1 MRSRPRRTRRST
13 RAQSAAGLLGALVLL
28 APVLTPSATASSQ
41 APPLRTAVVDPE
53 LRTELADAAPGEEFD
68 YLLSLRAAPD
78 LAAIENDHDAVVAAL
93 KKTADESQAA
103 VVDEIEDHGG
113 EVLNTFWIAN
123 LVLVR
128 STADVLA
135 ALSNEP
141 AVARALA
148 VTEMTVPEPAP
159 DLVSADTE
167 DVTWGLE
174 RIGADRVWD
183 DLGVTGSGVR
193 VAVLDTGVN
202 ARHPDLSTRVA
213 TDVPGDPYFP
223 GGWMEWDANG
233 VPRHTLPADTNG
245 HGTHVSGTVLG
256 GDASGT
262 HIGVA
267 PGARLMSGRVLPSGS
282 GTTPQIIAGMQW
294 ALDPYDHAG
303 NPAGEPARVVNMS
316 FSPASGGVIDAMVQP
331 LRNMVAAG
339 VLPVAAAGN
348 CGEGCHGGPGDI
360 PEALTV
366 GATDVADDVAAFSS
380 GATVTT
386 AEFQQPPADWPHS
399 WVVPDVSAP
408 GVDIYSSSSNAFGGV
423 VYARNNGTSMAAPH
437 VAGVAALMLSADP
450 TLTVAQ
456 LTDALRATTSFD
468 DRYGLARPNTRY
480 GQGRVDARRAVAQVA
495 LHTGVAGTV
504 VDAAGLAP
512 VPDVVVSVP
521 GLGVSQRTTTDGRFD
536 LRLPPGTYSL
546 EAAWEGRLVA
556 TVDALTVTDT
566 IRATDI
572 AMSGV
577 AGRVTDGATGKPSSH
592 TAVTAH
598 DAGDAGA
605 PGVTTTTADDGSYR
619 LYLSPGT
626 YTLTA
631 SRFGYADLA
640 SAGASVTDGSVT
652 SRDLALSPL
661 PTGTITGVVSY
672 GASGTGVP
680 GVTVELADGPRSA
693 VTDSDGRYT
702 IKDVPRGTH
711 QVVAKPELFV
721 EPTPVDVTTTAGSAS
736 TVDFTLACGGECSG
750 LWVAREHGPVAAGQD
765 SATATVVSPD
775 GRRLYVAGTSS
786 GEGSQVDYLTVAYDT
801 ATGRPLWRARY
812 DGPARGQDGVN
823 DIALSPDGTR
833 VYVTGLSVG
842 QGAGPSGGDYA
853 TLAYDASTGD
863 ELWLARYDG
872 PGDNFDNAR
881 AVGVSPD
888 GGTVLVTGQVQLR
901 TGSTSH
907 TDYGTVAYDAVTG
920 HQRWVALYDG
930 PAVGFDSAND
940 LAVSPRG
947 DVVFVTGHSP
957 GASSGWDHAT
967 IAYAVPTGEQLWA
980 ARYDGPAGGS
990 DDAGALAVSPDGGR
1004 LFIIGTTAGD
1014 RGLPDY
1020 ATVAFDTGD
1029 GTRLWTA
1036 VYDGPGGSI
1045 DRATAVA
1052 VSPDGSGVYV
1062 TGQSSAGS
1070 TSATADYA
1078 TVRYAAATGAT
1089 SWVSTYSGPAG
1100 GVDAASAVA
1109 VSPDGSQVV
1118 VTGTSDGDGSGDDF
1132 ATVAY
1137 GPADGTQR
1145 WAARYDGPA
1154 GDDDDAA
1161 AVTVSPDGA
1170 RVFVTGGSDLGIGDD
1185 PLVAPSD
1192 FATLAYDAAGNARTP
1207 VFVGYDVRAVPPVV
1221 PVGDPLNAVAEVTN
1235 VGVGTGSYA
1244 ATLVLDGVAAVT
1256 TDVALGPG
1264 ESTTVEWDLPEIA
1277 AGTHELRL
1285 GAASSEL
1292 LAVACDRTLTGEHR
1306 GHLTVSSGTTCLT
1319 DGVRVTGGVT
1329 VEAGASLLATRA
1341 SVTGSVTAAGAA
1353 VLGLMDV
1360 SVSGPITAT
1369 GVTRALSIVSS
1380 RTGPLTVEDNAPD
1393 LPAAVSGNDVHGPL
1407 RCVGNAPAPTDLG
1420 HPNDAAGRGGSQ
1432 CSAR

>member
-1 MRSRPRRTRRST
+1 MRSRPRLTRRSA
-13 RAQSAAGLLGALVLL
+13 RAHAAAGALGVLVVL
-28 APVLTPSATASSQ
+28 APVVTSPATASSP
-41 APPLRTAVVDPE
+41 AAALRTAVVDPE
-53 LRTELADAAPGEEFD
+53 LRAEVAGTAPGEEID

-93 KKTADESQAA
+93 RKAAEESQPA
-103 VVDEIEDHGG
+103 VIDEIEDRGA
-113 EVLNTFWIAN
+113 EVLNTFWIGN

-128 STADVLA
+128 STAEVLA

-141 AVARALA
+141 AVSRALA
-148 VTEMTVPEPAP
+148 VQEMTIPEPAR
-159 DLVSADTE
+159 DLVPADAD
-167 DVTWGLE
+167 DVTWGLD
-174 RIGADRVWD
+174 RIGADDVWD
-183 DLGVTGSGVR
+183 EFGVTGSGVR

-202 ARHPDLSTRVA
+202 ARHPELSDRLA
-213 TDVPGDPYFP
+213 TDVPGDPYHP

-256 GDASGT
+256 GAAGGT

-267 PGARLMSGRVLPSGS
+267 PGAVLMSGRVLPSGS

-294 ALDPYDHAG
+294 AMDPYDQAG
-303 NPAGEPARVVNMS
+303 NPAGEPADVVNMS
-316 FSPASGGVIDAMVQP
+316 FSPATGGVIDAMVQP
-331 LRNMVAAG
+331 LRNMAAAG

-386 AEFQQPPADWPHS
+386 AEFQQPPADWPDS

-408 GVDIYSSSSNAFGGV
+408 GVDIHSSSSNGFGGI
-423 VYARNNGTSMAAPH
+423 VYGRSSGTSMAAPH

-456 LTDALRATTSFD
+456 IAETLRATSFFD

-480 GQGRVDARRAVAQVA
+480 GQGRVDARQAVAHVA
-495 LHTGVAGTV
+495 LHTGVTGTV
-504 VDAAGLAP
+504 VDAATRAP
-512 VPDVVVSVP
+512 VSGVVVSVT
-521 GLGVSQRTTTDGRFD
+521 GLGISQRTSADGRFD
-536 LRLPPGTYSL
+536 IRLPSGTYSL

-556 TVDALTVTDT
+556 TVRALTVTDAV
-566 IRATDI
+566 RSADI
-572 AMSGV
+572 ALSGV
-577 AGRVTDGATGKPSSH
+577 AGQVTDAVNGRPASN
-592 TAVTAH
+592 TAVTATG
-598 DAGDAGA
+598 AGDAGA

-631 SRFGYADLA
+631 SRFGFSDL
-640 SAGASVTDGSVT
+640 SSPGTVVTGDEVT
-652 SRDLALSPL
+652 RRDLALSPL
-661 PTGTITGVVSY
+661 PTDTITGVVSY
-672 GASGTGVP
+672 AASGTGVP

-693 VTDSDGRYT
+693 VTDSAGRYT
-702 IKDVPRGTH
+702 IGDVPRGTH
-711 QVVAKPELFV
+711 RVVARPDLFA
-721 EPTPVDVTTTAGSAS
+721 EPAPVTVTTTAGSAN
-736 TVDFTLACGGECSG
+736 TVDFALTCGGECSG
-750 LWVAREHGPVAAGQD
+750 LWVVREHGPVAAGQD
-765 SATATVVSPD
+765 FAGAAVVSAD

-801 ATGRPLWRARY
+801 ATGRTLWRARY
-812 DGPARGQDGVN
+812 DGPAHGQDGAN

-842 QGAGPSGGDYA
+842 RGVGASGGDYA

-863 ELWLARYDG
+863 ELWLARYNG
-872 PGDNFDNAR
+872 PGDDFDNAR

-901 TGSTSH
+901 TGATSH
-907 TDYGTVAYDAVTG
+907 TDYGTVAYDAATG
-920 HQRWVALYDG
+920 LQRWVALYDG
-930 PAVGFDSAND
+930 PATGFDSAND

-957 GASSGWDHAT
+957 GATSGWDHAT
-967 IAYAVPTGEQLWA
+967 VAYSVPTGEQVWA

-990 DDAGALAVSPDGGR
+990 DDAVALAVSPDGDR
-1004 LFIIGTTAGD
+1004 LFVTGTTRGD

-1020 ATVAFDTGD
+1020 ATAAYGTDD
-1029 GTRLWTA
+1029 GTRVWTA
-1036 VYDGPGGSI
+1036 TFDGPGGSV
-1045 DRATAVA
+1045 DRAAAVA

-1070 TSATADYA
+1070 TSASADYA

-1089 SWVSTYSGPAG
+1089 SWVSSYSGPAG
-1100 GVDAASAVA
+1100 GVDAAAAVA
-1109 VSPDGSQVV
+1109 VSRDGSQVV
-1118 VTGTSDGDGSGDDF
+1118 VTGTSAGEDSGDDF

-1137 GPADGTQR
+1137 EAAGGTQR

-1170 RVFVTGGSDLGIGDD
+1170 RVFVTGGSDLGVGDD

-1192 FATLAYDAAGNARTP
+1192 FATIAYDAAGNARTP
-1207 VFVGYDVRAVPPVV
+1207 VFVSHAVRAVPPVV
-1221 PVGDPLNAVAEVTN
+1221 PAGDPLHTVAEVTN
-1235 VGVGTGSYA
+1235 VGLATGSHA
-1244 ATLVLDGVAAVT
+1244 ATLVLDGVAAMT

-1264 ESTTVEWDLPEIA
+1264 ESTTVVWDLGPIA
-1277 AGTHELRL
+1277 AGTHELRV
-1285 GAASSEL
+1285 GTSSSHVM
-1292 LAVACDRTLTGEHR
+1292 AVACDRTLTGQHR
-1306 GHLTVSSGTTCLT
+1306 GPLSVDSGTTCLD
-1319 DGVRVTGGVT
+1319 DGARVTGGVT
-1329 VEAGASLLATRA
+1329 VGAGAALLATRA
-1341 SVTGSVTAAGAA
+1341 SVTGSVRAVGAA
-1353 VLGLMDV
+1353 VLGLDDV
-1360 SVSGPITAT
+1360 SVSGPVTAT
-1369 GVTRALSIVSS
+1369 GTTRALSIVGS
-1380 RTGPLTVEDNAPD
+1380 RTGPLTIQDNAPH

-1407 RCVGNAPAPTDLG
+1407 TCTGNAPAPIDLG
-1420 HPNDAAGRGGSQ
+1420 DPNEAAGRAGGQ
-1432 CSAR
+1432 CSVR

>member
-1 MRSRPRRTRRST
+1 MRSRPRRARRST
-13 RAQSAAGLLGALVLL
+13 RVRAGAGLLGALVVL
-28 APVLTPSATASSQ
+28 APGLVPAATASGQ
-41 APPLRTAVVDPE
+41 APTLRAAVVDPA
-53 LRTELADAAPGEEFD
+53 LRAEVADAAPGEELD

-78 LAAIENDHDAVVAAL
+78 LAVIENDHDAVVAAL
-93 KKTADESQAA
+93 KEVAATSQPA
-103 VVDEIEDHGG
+103 VIDEIEDRGA
-113 EVLNTFWIAN
+113 EVLNTFWIGN
-123 LVLVR
+123 LILIR

-141 AVARALA
+141 AVARVLA
-148 VTEMTVPEPAP
+148 VQEMTVPEPEPDQAP
-159 DLVSADTE
+159 ADAE
-167 DVTWGLE
+167 DVTWGLGH
-174 RIGADRVWD
+174 IGADDVWD
-183 DLGVTGSGVR
+183 EFGVTGSGVR

-202 ARHPDLSTRVA
+202 ARHPDLSTRLA

-223 GGWMEWDANG
+223 GGWMEWDTNG

-294 ALDPYDHAG
+294 AVDPYDHAG

-316 FSPASGGVIDAMVQP
+316 FSPSTGGVIDAMVQP

-386 AEFQQPPADWPHS
+386 AEFQQPPADWPQS

-408 GVDIYSSSSNAFGGV
+408 GVDVYSSSSNAFGGI

-450 TLTVAQ
+450 TLTVGQ
-456 LTDALRATTSFD
+456 ITDALRDTSSFD

-480 GQGRVDARRAVAQVA
+480 GQGRVDARRAVAHVA

-504 VDAAGLAP
+504 VDAASLAP

-566 IRATDI
+566 VRSADI
-572 AMSGV
+572 ALSGV
-577 AGRVTDGATGKPSSH
+577 AGRVIDAVTGKPASH
-592 TAVTAH
+592 TAVTAQGT
-598 DAGDAGA
+598 AGDT
-605 PGVTTTTADDGSYR
+605 GVSTTTAGDGSYR

-631 SRFGYADLA
+631 RRFGYADLA
-640 SAGASVTDGSVT
+640 GAGASVTDGQVT

-661 PTGTITGVVSY
+661 PTSTITGVVSY
-672 GASGTGVP
+672 AASGTGVP

-711 QVVAKPELFV
+711 RVVAKPELFV
-721 EPTPVDVTTTAGSAS
+721 EPAPVDVTTTAGSAS
-736 TVDFTLACGGECSG
+736 TVDFTLACGGECPG

-765 SATATVVSPD
+765 SASATVVSPD

-801 ATGRPLWRARY
+801 ATGRTLWQARY

-823 DIALSPDGTR
+823 DIALSPDGAR

-842 QGAGPSGGDYA
+842 QGVGPSGGDYA

-863 ELWLARYDG
+863 ELWLARYNG

-881 AVGVSPD
+881 AVEVSPD

-901 TGSTSH
+901 TGTTSH
-907 TDYGTVAYDAVTG
+907 TDYGTVAYDAVSG
-920 HQRWVALYDG
+920 FQRWVALYDG

-947 DVVFVTGHSP
+947 DAVFVTGHSP
-957 GASSGWDHAT
+957 GAGSGWDHAT
-967 IAYAVPTGEQLWA
+967 VAYAVRTGEQLWA

-990 DDAGALAVSPDGGR
+990 DDAGALAVSPDGDR
-1004 LFIIGTTAGD
+1004 LFVTGTTAGD

-1020 ATVAFDTGD
+1020 ATVAYDTSD
-1029 GTRLWTA
+1029 GARLWTA
-1036 VYDGPGGSI
+1036 AYDGPGGSL
-1045 DRATAVA
+1045 DRATALA

-1070 TSATADYA
+1070 TGATADYA

-1089 SWVSTYSGPAG
+1089 SWVARYSGDAEG
-1100 GVDAASAVA
+1100 ADAAAAVA
-1109 VSPDGSQVV
+1109 VSRDGSQVV
-1118 VTGTSDGDGSGDDF
+1118 VTGTSAGDGSGDDF

-1137 GPADGTQR
+1137 EPADGTQR

-1161 AVTVSPDGA
+1161 AVTVSPDGE

-1207 VFVGYDVRAVPPVV
+1207 VFVSHDVRAVPPVV
-1221 PVGDPLNAVAEVTN
+1221 AAGDPLHTVAEVTN

-1244 ATLVLDGVAAVT
+1244 ATLVLDGVVAVT

-1264 ESTTVEWDLPEIA
+1264 ESTTVGWDLPEIA
-1277 AGTHELRL
+1277 AGTHELRV

-1292 LAVACDRTLTGEHR
+1292 LAVACDRTLTGQHR
-1306 GHLTVSSGTTCLT
+1306 GLLTVSSGTTCLG
-1319 DGVRVTGGVT
+1319 DGARVTGGVT
-1329 VEAGASLLATRA
+1329 VEAGAGLLATRA
-1341 SVTGSVTAAGAA
+1341 SITGPVTAAGPA
-1353 VLGLMDV
+1353 VLALTDA
-1360 SVSGPITAT
+1360 SVSGPVTAT
-1369 GVTRALSIVSS
+1369 GVTQALSIVSS
-1380 RTGPLTVEDNAPD
+1380 RTGPLTVDDNAPL

-1407 RCVGNAPAPTDLG
+1407 TCTDNTPAPIDLG
-1420 HPNDAAGRGGSQ
+1420 DPNEAGGRGGGQ